1 MMVVSVHLEGMRI
14 ATKSKESRGKMMILL
29 CLRMKRICIG
39 LGGGGGMTK

>member
-14 ATKSKESRGKMMILL
+14 VINSKESRGKMMILL